1 MKYLYLIIIPVMFII
16 GCSSSESERMNK
28 EMIDLKK
35 SIDSIK
41 TKSNS
46 IDRTLD
52 SLQSESKAKEEKM
65 IFLQK
70 QLDSLNK
77 NLQEEG
83 LK

>member
-1 MKYLYLIIIPVMFII
+1 
-16 GCSSSESERMNK
+16 MNK

>member
-1 MKYLYLIIIPVMFII
+1 MFII

-46 IDRTLD
+46 IDKTLD
-52 SLQSESKAKEEKM
+52 SLQNESKAKEEKM